1 MYKLQMSLCGLN
13 KFHEML
19 SGELEGAA
27 LMLEEI
33 SSLTLLDLFDEVIA
47 DEVTLRYGQI
57 ACAEGC
63 SMSLR
68 FFCPACT
75 LKTRSWSVE
84 ELETAVKEQIG
95 CALGE
100 LFGKVIIENVT
111 LDWESEQ
118 ENTLPLSA

>member
-1 MYKLQMSLCGLN
+1 MYSLQMNLCGLN

-19 SGELEGAA
+19 PGELEGAE
-27 LMLEEI
+27 LMLEEV

-47 DEVTLRYGQI
+47 EDVTLRYGQFP
-57 ACAEGC
+57 CVEGC

-68 FFCPACT
+68 FFCPART

-84 ELETAVKEQIG
+84 ELETAVKEQIS

-100 LFGKVIIENVT
+100 LFGKVIVENVA
-111 LDWESEQ
+111 LQWEDE
-118 ENTLPLSA
+118 EDNILPLSA